1 MSQVLLPIKNAI
13 KILEGNK
20 ATLLDVFVQL
30 IRLAY
35 KIKHIKIKNMTG
47 FKNYMITSFNSRWEE
62 FEIGIYLLAYFLHP
76 VYRGKYI

>member
-20 ATLLDVFVQL
+20 ATLLDVFIQL

-47 FKNYMITSFNSRWEE
+47 FKNYIMTSFNSRWEE
-62 FEIGIYLLAYFLHP
+62 FEIEIYLLAYFLHP
-76 VYRGKYI
+76 AYRGKYI